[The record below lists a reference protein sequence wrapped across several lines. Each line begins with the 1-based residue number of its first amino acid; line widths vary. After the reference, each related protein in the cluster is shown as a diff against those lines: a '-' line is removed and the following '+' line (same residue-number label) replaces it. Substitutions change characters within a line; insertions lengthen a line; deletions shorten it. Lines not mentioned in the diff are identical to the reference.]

1 MILLADSGSTKCD
14 WLLLDK
20 KGSRIDAFATKG
32 FNPFFHSASY
42 IEEEIRQHTDLVN
55 VASDVEAVYYF
66 GAGCS
71 QETKKAI
78 LVQALTSVFPNAA
91 VQVEHDMKA
100 AAYASYEGEPCIC
113 CILGTGSNAA
123 YFDGKNLTSNFAGLG
138 YILGDEASGS
148 WFGKKL
154 LAAYLYKQL
163 PEPVAADLEK
173 TYGVNRAVILQHVYE
188 KPHAN
193 IYLAG
198 FTPFLTKY
206 KELPVFDALLYDG
219 MRTFLEIHVCSFEG
233 YKKLQTHFVGSIA
246 FHFQDS
252 LKRAASDLGVNL
264 GQIIQA
270 PIENLRDYYV
280 RYVFPQQG
288 S

>member
-20 KGSRIDAFATKG
+20 SGNRIDAFATMG
-32 FNPFFHSASY
+32 FNPFFHSATF
-42 IEEEIRQHTDLVN
+42 IVEELAKQPATKKIAAEVQ
-55 VASDVEAVYYF
+55 SVYYF
-66 GAGCS
+66 GAACS
-71 QETKKAI
+71 QETQKAI
-78 LVQALTSVFPNAA
+78 VVQALSTVFPNARIK
-91 VQVEHDMKA
+91 VEHDMKA
-100 AAYASYEGEPCIC
+100 AAYAAYQGEPCIC

-123 YFDGKNLTSNFAGLG
+123 YFDGQNLTSNYAGLG

-148 WFGKKL
+148 YFGKKL

-163 PEPVAADLEK
+163 PESVALDLEK
-173 TYGVNRAVILQHVYE
+173 EYGVNRAVILHHVYE

-198 FTPFLTKY
+198 FTPFITKY
-206 KELPVFDALLYDG
+206 KDLPVFDAILYEG
-219 MRTFLEIHVCSFEG
+219 MKTFLQIHVCSFKG
-233 YKKLQTHFVGSIA
+233 YEKMKVHFVGSIA

-252 LKRAASDLGVNL
+252 LRKAAAELHIQP

-270 PIENLRDYYV
+270 PIGNLLAYHQ
-280 RYVFPQQG
+280 RYVFPQEL
-288 S
+288 

>member
-20 KGSRIDAFATKG
+20 NGTRLDAYTTMG
-32 FNPFFHSASY
+32 FNPFFHTTSR
-42 IEEEIRQHTDLVN
+42 IEEEIRKHPGMLE
-55 VASDVEAVYYF
+55 VALQVRSIYYF

-71 QETKKAI
+71 QETQKSIVAR
-78 LVQALTSVFPNAA
+78 ALSSVFPNAT
-91 VQVEHDMKA
+91 VEVEHDMKA
-100 AAYASYEGEPCIC
+100 AAFASYQGEPCIA

-123 YFDGKNLTSNFAGLG
+123 YFDGKILASNYAGLG

-148 WFGKKL
+148 YFGKKL

-163 PEPVAADLEK
+163 PEAVALDLEK
-173 TYGVNRAVILQHVYE
+173 EYGVNRAVILHNVYE

-193 IYLAG
+193 IYLSG
-198 FTPFLTKY
+198 FTPFIAKY
-206 KELPVFDALLYDG
+206 KELPVFDALLYEG
-219 MRTFLEIHVCSFEG
+219 MKSFLEIHVCSFEG
-233 YKKLQTHFVGSIA
+233 YEKLKVHFVGSIA

-252 LKRAASDLGVNL
+252 LKKAAADLNIQL

-270 PIENLRDYYV
+270 PIENLLAYHL
-280 RYVFPQQG
+280 RYVFPKAG
-288 S
+288 